1 VTDARDSARR
11 PPTASPALL
20 SIGHIATHSDQERAE
35 AMEMVEARLRLLAL
49 TVEDGRPSPPKPM
62 QIWVDGSRVDV
73 PRGMPPLDVYETA
86 PRLPN
91 GRRGAVT
98 EFSDKSR
105 RRLQRE
111 LATRRRDAEAYT
123 MALTLPGDFSHLPAE
138 VVMSHFR
145 KLHRRFVRKWSGKHV
160 SIDWKREPQKRLALH
175 YHLLLYGLEDSELR
189 ESVRHW
195 FVSQWNALCCEGL
208 DATAR
213 EEHRWFHARDENFE
227 KVRAFARYFAK
238 YFGKADDA
246 SVAYPGRW
254 WGSWNKAALPISQKL
269 MVSLPPAA
277 VNSLRRIARRLMR
290 DRANETKH
298 RAIVTK
304 LGIRQISRWELQ
316 CFRMGYTRQG
326 FRPQSC
332 MIGPDQWRLSGQ
344 EIAACFDQ
352 GAAAHGM
359 RFGKFKPKPGKK
371 EKRELRRFSEEERK
385 AKEIS
390 ESDPFRSSFILESV
404 RAARKAKA
412 ISKSNAPLSLLGELS
427 PSSMLR
433 AVEWVSSTL
442 GISLQP
448 QDETTY
454 QSSKVSPL
462 IPPPGY
468 VRRPRKPHVDVQFDL
483 IPVERVRPSA
493 LGFNQIAD
501 GGKGCPSRGR
511 IGGRLSRLP
520 G

>member
-1 VTDARDSARR
+1 
-11 PPTASPALL
+11 
-20 SIGHIATHSDQERAE
+20 
-35 AMEMVEARLRLLAL
+35 MEMVEARLRLLAL
-49 TVEDGRPSPPKPM
+49 SVENGRPSPPKPM
-62 QIWVDGSRVDV
+62 QIWVEGSRVDV
-73 PRGMPPLDVYETA
+73 PRGMPPLDVSETA

-91 GRRGAVT
+91 GRRGAIT

-123 MALTLPGDFSHLPAE
+123 MALTLPGDVTHLPAE
-138 VVMSHFR
+138 VVMRHFR
-145 KLHRRFVRKWSGKHV
+145 KLQRRFDRKWSGKGV

-195 FVSQWNALCCEGL
+195 FVSQWNALCCEGM

-213 EEHRWFHARDENFE
+213 EHHRWFHAQGDNFQ

-246 SVAYPGRW
+246 SGAFPGRW
-254 WGSWNKAALPISQKL
+254 WGSWNKAALPISEKL
-269 MVSLPPAA
+269 MISLPPAA

-290 DRANETKH
+290 ERANETKH

-332 MIGPDQWRLSGQ
+332 MVAPDQWRLSGQ

-359 RFGKFKPKPGKK
+359 RFGKFKPKPGKQ
-371 EKRELRRFSEEERK
+371 EKRELKRFSDEERRAK
-385 AKEIS
+385 AIS
-390 ESDPFRSSFILESV
+390 KSDPFRSLFILESV

-427 PSSMLR
+427 PASMLR
-433 AVEWVSSTL
+433 AVKWATSTL
-442 GISLQP
+442 GIQLQP

-454 QSSKVSPL
+454 KSSKVSPP

-468 VRRPRKPHVDVQFDL
+468 VRRPRKSPADAQLDL
-483 IPVERVRPSA
+483 IPVERIRPSA
-493 LGFNQIAD
+493 LGFNQIED
-501 GGKGCPSRGR
+501 GGKRCPSRGR

-520 G
+520 S